1 MGFSVKLLGKGGF
14 CMDNELYHFLLREI
28 CLEKM
33 RVLIH
38 DLERIHALLEQMLTE
53 DMSRKFE

>member
-1 MGFSVKLLGKGGF
+1 
-14 CMDNELYHFLLREI
+14 MDNDLYTLLLREI

-38 DLERIHALLEQMLTE
+38 DLERIQILLEQMLTE
-53 DMSRKFE
+53 DMSRKPE